1 MASYSKVAVSVE
13 REGRP
18 GSWNGRRWWH
28 LPYQVQA
35 PTALNDWTTIWRVDR
50 KGGNS
55 TDGQWSMKMTTLT
68 GPYEYMFVSVYK
80 HSEPVQL
87 DFLGLPISF
96 DPTAVTNKNK
106 VQALG
111 STTVAQVNYNTTT
124 PEWSKTYA
132 PLSDCVVPST
142 LDPNGFCPS
151 GWAPTKTVPS
161 SSVCG
166 GATGNGKTEDTTF
179 PYITFEPELIMTQIC
194 RR

>member
-1 MASYSKVAVSVE
+1 MASYSKVAVSIE

-80 HSEPVQL
+80 YSDPVDL
-87 DFLGLPISF
+87 FNPVY
-96 DPTAVTNKNK
+96 DPSTTTITKK

-142 LDPNGFCPS
+142 LDPSGFCPS
-151 GWAPTKTVPS
+151 GWTPTKVVPS
-161 SSVCG
+161 NSICG
-166 GATGNGKTEDTTF
+166 GATGNGKKEDPNALF
-179 PYITFEPELIMTQIC
+179 
-194 RR
+194 